1 MMSSESAEFD
11 TSKPSIAR
19 VYDALLGGKDN
30 YPADH
35 AVVEHLAETV
45 PEVAEVARVNRAML
59 GRGVRYLAG
68 AAGIRQFLDL
78 GAGLPTMENTHQV
91 AGALQPE
98 ARVVYVDID
107 PIALAHGRTLVGDD
121 QRTQV
126 VEADMRLPEQVLGHP
141 DVQRTIDFAEPVA
154 VLLVGILHHLHD
166 NEDPAGIVDQYLAAV
181 PAGSQVFIT
190 HFCDSGPEA
199 QELEKSFLE
208 FLGTGRFRTPD
219 EIRGLFRGL
228 EPVDPGLVY
237 LPLWRPDGE
246 VPEPLSLGERLMIG
260 GIAQKR

>member
-1 MMSSESAEFD
+1 MSGSESAEFD

-30 YPADH
+30 FPADH

-45 PEVAEVARVNRAML
+45 PEVAEVAKVNRAML

-68 AAGIRQFLDL
+68 VAGIKQFLDL

-107 PIALAHGRTLVGDD
+107 PIALAHGRTLVADEE
-121 QRTQV
+121 RTTV
-126 VEADMRLPEQVLGHP
+126 VAADMRAPAAVLADP
-141 DVQRTIDFAEPVA
+141 DVQQTIDFAEPVA

-166 NEDPAGIVDQYLAAV
+166 DEDPAGIVDQYIAAV
-181 PAGSQVFIT
+181 PAGSYVFIT

-199 QELEKSFLE
+199 RELEKSFLQ
-208 FLGTGRFRTPD
+208 FLGTGRFRTEE
-219 EIRGLFRGL
+219 EILGLFRGL
-228 EPVDPGLVY
+228 DLVEPGLVY
-237 LPLWRPDGE
+237 LPEWHPDGE
-246 VPEPLSLGERLMIG
+246 VSSPLSIGQRLMVG
-260 GIAQKR
+260 GIARKV